1 MLIKINKKIKI
12 EIGKKPLLIAEISAN
27 HQGDKKNFLRH
38 IVEAH
43 KAGAD
48 MIKIQTYE
56 AEDITVKKYSNKVKI
71 KKGIWKNNS
80 PWEIYNKAQTPY
92 SWHEDAFKLAKKI
105 NAVLFSTPFSLKGVN
120 FLEKFKVPI
129 YKIASLEITDLNL
142 IKFIA
147 SKKKPIIL
155 STGLASY
162 QDIRTAINL
171 IKKYHNK
178 IIILHCVSGYPTP
191 IDEINLSRI
200 ELIKEKFKTKFVGLS
215 DHTTSDEASLGSI
228 FFGSCL
234 IEKHFTL
241 NKKSLDG
248 KFSLLPNEFK
258 KLSNKIDIFHKMI
271 GEKKF
276 SLKKSEKVNL
286 SQRRSI
292 FSIKDINA
300 GEKLTSLNISSFRP
314 SIGINSNLFFKV
326 LGRKAKKKIKAF
338 TSVKKNYLF

>member
-1 MLIKINKKIKI
+1 MLIKITNKIKI
-12 EIGKKPLLIAEISAN
+12 EIGAKPLLIAEISAN
-27 HQGDKKNFLRH
+27 HGGNKKKFLKH
-38 IVEAH
+38 ILEAH

-56 AEDITVKKYSNKVKI
+56 ADDITIKKYSDKVKI
-71 KKGIWKNNS
+71 KKGIWKNKS
-80 PWEIYNKAQTPY
+80 PWQIYKKAQTPY
-92 SWHEDAFKLAKKI
+92 SWHNDAFKLAKKI
-105 NAVLFSTPFSLKGVN
+105 NAVLFSTPFSLKSVD

-129 YKIASLEITDLNL
+129 YKISSLEITDLNL
-142 IKFIA
+142 IRYVA

-162 QDIRTAINL
+162 QDIKTAIDL

-191 IDEINLSRI
+191 LTEINLLRI
-200 ELIKEKFKTKFVGLS
+200 ELIKEKFNTKFVGLS
-215 DHTTSDEASLGSI
+215 DHTVSTEASLGSI
-228 FFGSCL
+228 FYGSCL

-258 KLSNKIDIFHKMI
+258 ILSKKVHQYHKMI

-276 SLKKSEKVNL
+276 YLKKSEKVNL
-286 SQRRSI
+286 NQRRSI
-292 FSIKDINA
+292 FSTKDIDK
-300 GEKLTSLNISSFRP
+300 GEKFTSLNVANFRP
-314 SIGINSNLFFKV
+314 FIGVDSNLIFKV
-326 LGRKAKKKIKAF
+326 LGSKAKKKIKAF
-338 TSVKKNYLF
+338 SPIKKKMF